1 MRAVDFGACTRVAR
15 ERLMVRFM
23 RLAVIVLVLVLA
35 GSLGAWPR
43 DGVSAH
49 EVRRLSAPIERR
61 DVEHRYRI
69 AGKVRMLFFWVGAD
83 DVGGARITWRGS
95 ERNGSVALLIG
106 SDPRRAPSG
115 VNEWGYVREHV
126 AGDTTTVF
134 GIRTVTDGDS
144 PDEADSRRPTQGEL
158 AELGVLCSRVS
169 PLDAASRTTSVHV
182 RRDTTYRDVERVL
195 DAVAGHSGWKSIRTS
210 RPSGASPGFLTAL
223 DLMMRSSAASATASE
238 APPSCPRLSYVYK
251 DAVYDLIPRRVER
264 VPYLRTRAGLLRDL
278 LRSDITVR
286 NRTTGYTAGFK
297 LTYGTAGALA
307 GIPVA
312 ATYQPNWWFKVE
324 LELNDDQEMPPDPA
338 GDPGIRGRIAVLCAL
353 PGT

>member
-1 MRAVDFGACTRVAR
+1 MVPFARLTAVA
-15 ERLMVRFM
+15 
-23 RLAVIVLVLVLA
+23 LVLA
-35 GSLGAWPR
+35 GALDVWPR
-43 DGVSAH
+43 AGVTAP
-49 EVRRLSAPIERR
+49 EVHRQSAPSERG

-83 DVGGARITWRGS
+83 DFGGARITWRGG
-95 ERNGSVALLIG
+95 ERDRSTALLIG
-106 SDPRRAPSG
+106 SDPRRAPRG

-144 PDEADSRRPTQGEL
+144 PDEAGGRRAAQGQL
-158 AELGVLCSRVS
+158 AELSVLCSRIS

-182 RRDTTYRDVERVL
+182 RNDTTYRDVERVL
-195 DAVAGHSGWKSIRTS
+195 DAAAGHSGWKSIRTS
-210 RPSGASPGFLTAL
+210 RPSDASPGFLTAL
-223 DLMMRSSAASATASE
+223 DVMMRSSAAAATASK
-238 APPSCPRLSYVYK
+238 APPSSPRLLYVYK
-251 DAVYDLIPRRVER
+251 DAVYELIPRRVER
-264 VPYLRTRAGLLRDL
+264 VPYLRTQAGLLRDL

-297 LTYGTAGALA
+297 ITYGTVGALA

-324 LELNDDQEMPPDPA
+324 LELDDDQEMPRDPA
-338 GDPGIRGRIAVLCAL
+338 GDPDIRRRIAVLCSP